1 MYTVDKHIWRTAEG
15 TLVEH
20 GHPDAAVLVYPAG
33 TEVVDADAK
42 RLRLADIGKPEP
54 EPEAEPGEKSEPE
67 KDPEPEKV
75 DTAAEEQR
83 AKTRPATKAVPK
95 PSDK

>member
-1 MYTVDKHIWRTAEG
+1 MYTVDKHIWRTADG

-54 EPEAEPGEKSEPE
+54 EPEAEPE